1 LGESGKPYGGVRVWN
16 DQLPHRAA
24 SGYRDELLNLWKD
37 PAIRRFAQFRA
48 GCPELAEDA
57 LQEVFYSLDRV
68 KQPERIENLRAF
80 FRKTLVREIEH
91 QRRQLGPRPVE
102 SPETAAGYRREIILW
117 ADPAD
122 REVDKKAVMAVLAE
136 TWLTRFRHEREQLA
150 AKVPDRSARPD
161 CYRSAIVGAA
171 EEILRSLVAGSVS
184 SADCNEALQAA
195 LPGWFDAPGCS
206 EHNRYQRL
214 SRARQDTWTLLKSVI
229 NRADLSP

>member
-1 LGESGKPYGGVRVWN
+1 VWN
-16 DQLPHRAA
+16 DQLPDRAA
-24 SGYRDELLNLWKD
+24 LGYRDELLSLWQD

-68 KQPERIENLRAF
+68 RQPERIENLRAF

-102 SPETAAGYRREIILW
+102 NPETTAGYRRPAVMW

-122 REVDKKAVMAVLAE
+122 HEVDKKAVTAVLAE
-136 TWLTRFRHEREQLA
+136 AWLARFGRESEQLA
-150 AKVPDRSARPD
+150 AQVPGRSPRPG
-161 CYRSAIVGAA
+161 CYQSAIVAVA
-171 EEILRSLVAGSVS
+171 ESILRSLVAGSVS
-184 SADCNEALQAA
+184 SADCNDALQAA

-214 SRARQDTWTLLKSVI
+214 SRARQDTWTLLKGVI
-229 NRADLSP
+229 SRGDLTQ

>member
-1 LGESGKPYGGVRVWN
+1 MWN
-16 DQLPHRAA
+16 DRLPDQAA
-24 SGYRDELLNLWKD
+24 SDYRDELLNFWKD

-48 GCPELAEDA
+48 GCRELAEDA

-68 KQPERIENLRAF
+68 KQPERIENPRAF
-80 FRKTLVREIEH
+80 FRTALVREIEH

-102 SPETAAGYRREIILW
+102 SLETAAGYRRQDILW

-122 REVDKKAVMAVLAE
+122 RGVDKNAVIAVLAE
-136 TWLTRFRHEREQLA
+136 TWLIRFRRDREQLA
-150 AKVPDRSARPD
+150 AKVPDRSPRPD
-161 CYRSAIVGAA
+161 CYRSAILAAA
-171 EEILRSLVAGSVS
+171 ETILRSLVAGIVS

-214 SRARQDTWTLLKSVI
+214 SRARQDIRALLKKVI
-229 NRADLSP
+229 DREDLFS

>member
-1 LGESGKPYGGVRVWN
+1 VWN
-16 DQLPHRAA
+16 DQLPDRAA
-24 SGYRDELLNLWKD
+24 SGYRDELLDLWKD

-80 FRKTLVREIEH
+80 FRKALAREIEH

-102 SPETAAGYRREIILW
+102 SPEMAAGYRRQDILW

-122 REVDKKAVMAVLAE
+122 RGVDKMAVMAVLAQ
-136 TWLTRFRHEREQLA
+136 TWLARFRQEREQLA
-150 AKVPDRSARPD
+150 AKVPDRSPRPG
-161 CYRSAIVGAA
+161 CYRSAVVEVA
-171 EEILRSLVAGSVS
+171 ETILRSLVAGSVS

-195 LPGWFDAPGCS
+195 LPSWFDAPGCS

-214 SRARQDTWTLLKSVI
+214 SRARQDTWALLKEVI
-229 NRADLSP
+229 SHADLSP

>member
-1 LGESGKPYGGVRVWN
+1 VWN
-16 DQLPHRAA
+16 DQLPDRAA
-24 SGYRDELLNLWKD
+24 LGYRDELLSLWQD

-68 KQPERIENLRAF
+68 RQPERIENLRAF
-80 FRKTLVREIEH
+80 FRKTLIREIEH

-102 SPETAAGYRREIILW
+102 NPETTAGYRRPAVMW

-122 REVDKKAVMAVLAE
+122 HEVDKKAVTAVLAE
-136 TWLTRFRHEREQLA
+136 AWLARFGRESEQLA
-150 AKVPDRSARPD
+150 AQVPGRSPRPG
-161 CYRSAIVGAA
+161 CYQSAIVAVA
-171 EEILRSLVAGSVS
+171 ESILRSLVAGSVS
-184 SADCNEALQAA
+184 SADCNDALQAA

-214 SRARQDTWTLLKSVI
+214 SRPARTPGRCS
-229 NRADLSP
+229 RGLSAAGT